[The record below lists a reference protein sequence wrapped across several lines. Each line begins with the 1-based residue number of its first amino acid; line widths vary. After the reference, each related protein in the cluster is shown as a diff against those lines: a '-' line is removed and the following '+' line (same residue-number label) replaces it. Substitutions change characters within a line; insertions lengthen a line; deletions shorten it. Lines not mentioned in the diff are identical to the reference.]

1 MACALL
7 RRTALHVSFSI
18 ALPIGATIASAT
30 PPGSTVGAPEGTLA
44 RVLAEEVP
52 LEDLPELTI
61 DVGCLTG
68 DGWRSVKLHGDGLGF
83 WGERA
88 QIRVSRDRIGRL
100 LEAFRTSGFA
110 RWPEAFG
117 RAPEGPKTPKPERPG
132 QPARL
137 ICQVRLAVGGEA
149 KEVRQFDKGEVSEPL
164 RRLAYEV
171 LAVGEEAAAGGVT
184 AAGLAEGLRKVLEG
198 ELDPRAL
205 ELHVHRRS
213 DGSDRSEGTGW
224 LLRARGLEA
233 ELQSYDASGGLGPS
247 ESHRL
252 GPEAFEAIVRNLVDH
267 GMATLPPNLW
277 ASEYTDLRVSV
288 LGFSKDV
295 QARQFAGMTATTHG
309 ERQADFTALF
319 DALQSLYREL
329 ASLEEGR
336 GAG

>member
-1 MACALL
+1 MARAH
-7 RRTALHVSFSI
+7 RTALHVSFWI
-18 ALPIGATIASAT
+18 ALSIGATSASAT
-30 PPGSTVGAPEGTLA
+30 SPGSAVGTPGGTLA
-44 RVLAEEVP
+44 RALAEEVP
-52 LEDLPELTI
+52 LEELPGLTI

-68 DGWRSVKLHGDGLGF
+68 DGWRSVELYGDGLGF

-88 QIRVSRDRIGRL
+88 QIRVSRERIGRL

-110 RWPEAFG
+110 EWPEAFG
-117 RAPEGPKTPKPERPG
+117 RTPAGPKTPAPPEQAG

-171 LAVGEEAAAGGVT
+171 LATGEEAAAGGVT
-184 AAGLAEGLRKVLEG
+184 VESLPEGLRKALAG

-213 DGSDRSEGTGW
+213 GGSDRSEGAGW

-233 ELQSYDASGGLGPS
+233 DLQRYDPSGGLGPA

-252 GPEAFEAIVRNLVDH
+252 GPEAFEGIVRNLVEH

-277 ASEYTDLRVSV
+277 AAEYTDLRVSV

-319 DALQSLYREL
+319 DALQDLYREL
-329 ASLEEGR
+329 ASSEPGR